1 MALRHIWFIISLAAA
16 VAVAALSPGLMPSV
30 IDWAT
35 GVRTAAFDSLFR
47 SDDLLRIATG
57 IALGALVLF
66 LLVYLGLTLFDGIG
80 VAMAQ
85 RRLRTAVEST
95 GDVPPADFQEM
106 LESYSALR
114 TPAAVFI
121 GSLQQVSGPPAGAK
135 SGRTTLASPRPAH
148 HYFGPHATIHSRTY
162 RWLFDPLPVLLVA
175 IGTGL
180 LMLKAASALG
190 QGSGATLGGMI
201 EPQIAGLLLLTT
213 SALLIY
219 VIKRI
224 LLGIRYQQTVAFCD
238 FVDSL
243 FPMIG
248 EIEHLNRLET
258 ITRDASKPVVTA
270 VNGMSKDIGRT
281 LDARLKEWQKTS
293 ETGRTELQD
302 ALVKGLGSALEAP
315 VSALVQASERTGQ
328 DIAVQSRDA
337 LEAVLKA
344 FLDGLNQTFG
354 EQARALTGTL
364 EETRDAAHDMHK
376 AYRDSLEQHR
386 ASVQDSL
393 QAYAGSFG
401 QTAASFASLQGSID
415 NLLALTTPLL
425 HQMIGHQEKLLHA
438 LEQESASAQVIG
450 RAAGELSLAAQ
461 ASRDTVEQ
469 FVTLAERLRET
480 GKAMGGGGGVSAPP
494 PPRGID
500 RDLVRQ
506 LRALKS
512 EPGSAA
518 EE

>member
-1 MALRHIWFIISLAAA
+1 MALRHIWFIISLVAA
-16 VAVAALSPGLMPSV
+16 VAVAMISPDLMPGF

-35 GVRTAAFDSLFR
+35 GTRASTLDSLFQ
-47 SDDLLRIATG
+47 SDGLLRIATG
-57 IALGALVLF
+57 IAIGALVLF
-66 LLVYLGLTLFDGIG
+66 LLVYLGLMLFDGIG
-80 VAMAQ
+80 INRAQ
-85 RRLRTAVEST
+85 RRLRLAVEST
-95 GDVPPADFQEM
+95 GGIPPVDVQSV
-106 LESYSALR
+106 LEAHSAL
-114 TPAAVFI
+114 AAPSALYI
-121 GSLQQVSGPPAGAK
+121 GSLQEVSGPPAGAK
-135 SGRTTLASPRPAH
+135 GGRTTIASPRPAH
-148 HYFGPHATIHSRTY
+148 HYFGPQATIHSRTY

-180 LMLKAASALG
+180 LMMKAVSALG
-190 QGSGATLGGMI
+190 PSDATLGGAI

-270 VNGMSKDIGRT
+270 VNGISKDIGRM
-281 LDARLKEWQKTS
+281 LDVRLKDWQKAS
-293 ETGRTELQD
+293 ESDRK
-302 ALVKGLGSALEAP
+302 ALGEALETALKGP
-315 VSALVQASERTGQ
+315 VAALLQASERTGQ
-328 DIAVQSRDA
+328 DVAAQSRDA

-344 FLDGLNQTFG
+344 FLDGLDQSFG
-354 EQARALTGTL
+354 EQNRELAGTL
-364 EETRDAAHDMHK
+364 QETRKAAQEMHATYK
-376 AYRDSLEQHR
+376 ASLEQHHL
-386 ASVQDSL
+386 SVQDSL

-401 QTAASFASLQGSID
+401 QAAANFETLQAALD
-415 NLLALTTPLL
+415 NLLGQTTPLL
-425 HQMIGHQEKLLHA
+425 RQMIDHQDRLLAA

-480 GKAMGGGGGVSAPP
+480 GKAMGAGGGGGSAPP
-494 PPRGID
+494 SPRGID

-506 LRALKS
+506 LRALKT
-512 EPGSAA
+512 EPGDPAG
-518 EE
+518 E